1 MKEDLIK
8 AYKILIGEETMPL
21 EDYERVLL
29 VRALENATG
38 FQFRNTR
45 DFKEKMEQ
53 FFLFGNPGGILKK
66 ARKKRGLTQW
76 QLARQLGVTQSAIAR
91 MEAGEIPLNTAA
103 ISFIKKNIKNWRKE
117 SLENPSQT
125 GVERRS

>member
-8 AYKILIGEETMPL
+8 AYKILIGEEEMPL
-21 EDYERVLL
+21 EDYEQVLL
-29 VRALENATG
+29 MRALENATG

-76 QLARQLGVTQSAIAR
+76 QLARQLRVTQSAIAR

>member
-29 VRALENATG
+29 VRVLENATG

-76 QLARQLGVTQSAIAR
+76 QLARQLRVTQSAIAR

-103 ISFIKKNIKNWRKE
+103 ISFIKQNIKNWRKE

-125 GVERRS
+125 SVERRS

>member
-1 MKEDLIK
+1 MKEDLIR
-8 AYKILIGEETMPL
+8 AYKILIGEEEMPL

-53 FFLFGNPGGILKK
+53 FFLFGNPGKTLKRI
-66 ARKKRGLTQW
+66 RKERGLTQR
-76 QLARQLGVTQSAIAR
+76 QLAEKLFVTQSAVAR
-91 MEAGEIPLNTAA
+91 MEAGDIPLNARA
-103 ISFIKKNIKNWRKE
+103 IDFVKKNMSK
-117 SLENPSQT
+117 
-125 GVERRS
+125 

>member
-1 MKEDLIK
+1 MKEDLIR
-8 AYKILIGEETMPL
+8 AYKILIGEEAMPL

-76 QLARQLGVTQSAIAR
+76 QLARQLRVTQSAIAR
-91 MEAGEIPLNTAA
+91 METGEIPLNTAA
-103 ISFIKKNIKNWRKE
+103 ISFIKQNIKNWRKE

-125 GVERRS
+125 SVERRS